1 MAHTDHDLRRAI
13 SDDPRAAF
21 TDRRFPLGAR
31 IRALEW
37 AEPAPEIYD
46 ALAKEAQDVT
56 AGSEFHRGLA
66 AGFERRAETLE
77 ATLRQLRLMLDAS
90 GIQTPDTAT
99 NEGSVHIFPPDEG
112 ESHGAETSCPCLP
125 RQTSNMW
132 THNRL
137 FSQ

>member
-1 MAHTDHDLRRAI
+1 MAHTSHALRQAI
-13 SDDPRAAF
+13 AEDQRAAF
-21 TDRRFPLGAR
+21 LNRGFPLGDR

-37 AEPAPEIYD
+37 AEPAPEVYD
-46 ALAKEAQDVT
+46 ALAKEAQDVM

-99 NEGSVHIFPPDEG
+99 NGGSVHIFPPDEE

-125 RQTSNMW
+125 RQSSNMW